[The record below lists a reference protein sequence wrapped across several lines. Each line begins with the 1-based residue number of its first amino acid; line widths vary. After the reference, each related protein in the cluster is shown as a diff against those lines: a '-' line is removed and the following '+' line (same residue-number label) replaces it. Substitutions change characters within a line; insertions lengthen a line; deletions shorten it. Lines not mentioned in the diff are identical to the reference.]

1 MMEQY
6 PFIFSNER
14 KYRLRRHVAF
24 WVTWWLFMAV
34 IYSAGYGP
42 VVPYSAALFR
52 SAIEALIFLP
62 THMFLSY
69 SLIYFVIPKYIIK
82 GRYVLA
88 AVWVFV
94 LFVLSALV
102 SITINIT
109 IISAFREYFQT
120 LPVRRIPLQIRL
132 VYGLM
137 AGLRGGITVGGI
149 AAAIKLMKY
158 WYLKEQRNIQLQK
171 ENIATQMQLLKAQVH
186 PHFLFNT
193 LNNIYSHTQK
203 TAPVAASLVMGLS
216 DLMRYILH
224 EGSKQWV
231 PLSKELKMIEDYM
244 ILEQIRYGNRLEI
257 DKDMPAD
264 TRGLLIAPLLLL
276 PFVENCF
283 KHGTSQMLDH
293 AWMRISIQVDDSN
306 KFKMTLINGKMP
318 DQHKPEEQQ
327 SGIGLVNARKRLEL
341 IYPGR
346 HELVITEE
354 EDVFIVNLRI
364 ELNATYIP
372 VNSPKTNDKLINA

>member
-1 MMEQY
+1 MEQY

-14 KYRLRRHVAF
+14 KYRIRRHVAF

-42 VVPYSAALFR
+42 VVPYSDAIFR
-52 SAIEALIFLP
+52 STVEALIFLP
-62 THMFLSY
+62 THIFLSY
-69 SLIYFVIPKYIIK
+69 SLIYFVIPRYIVTGKYLK
-82 GRYVLA
+82 GV
-88 AVWVFV
+88 VCVFV

-109 IISAFREYFQT
+109 VISAFREYFQT

-158 WYLKEQRNIQLQK
+158 WYIKEQRNIQLQK

-231 PLSKELKMIEDYM
+231 PLQKELKMIDDYIM
-244 ILEQIRYGNRLEI
+244 LEQIRYGNRLEI

-264 TRGLLIAPLLLL
+264 TKGLLIAPLLLL

-283 KHGTSQMLDH
+283 KHGTSQMLEH

-306 KFKMTLINGKMP
+306 KFKMTLINAKLPNAEKNEG
-318 DQHKPEEQQ
+318 HQ
-327 SGIGLVNARKRLEL
+327 SGIGLANARQRLEL

-346 HELVITEE
+346 HELVINEE

-372 VNSPKTNDKLINA
+372 VNSPKTTDQLINA